1 VSPSGYEE
9 GRHRTGPPKEDI
21 VTVPTLPPTPPSGGA
36 PSSYEGSPFT
46 GTYSYGAPSYGP
58 QSGGYAPAQPGKP
71 KSRAGLIT
79 GVIAGAAA
87 VSLVAGGLG
96 GVIGYVAAQNSGGA
110 EQTVAAAPALAAAE
124 ADPVPVL
131 TGIADLAAAVQPAVV
146 QLNIGADGG
155 AGTGSGFII
164 SEDGYIV
171 TNNHVAGPAGEN
183 GSVEVV
189 FADGSTATGKL
200 VGADAG
206 YDLAVVKV
214 ERTGLQTLELGSS
227 SDVRVGDL
235 AVAIGS
241 PLGLQGT
248 VTSGIISALERPVTA
263 GGQGDVSF
271 INAIQ
276 TDAAIN
282 PGNSGGPL
290 VNGSGEVIGVNTAI
304 ASLGAMGGAA
314 GSIGLGFAIPIDTA
328 KRIVD
333 EIITTGSSTTPVIG
347 VQLDMAFQG
356 PGAKV
361 AEVTPGSGA
370 AEAGIRDGDVIT
382 AINGDVI
389 AEPTELIV
397 SIRSNAPGDSVE
409 LTLLRDGR
417 TQDVTVTLTAAE

>member
-1 VSPSGYEE
+1 VS
-9 GRHRTGPPKEDI
+9 
-21 VTVPTLPPTPPSGGA
+21 VPTSVPPTPSPGGA
-36 PSSYEGSPFT
+36 PAPYPGSPYS
-46 GTYSYGAPSYGP
+46 GSPYSGSYSYGTPP
-58 QSGGYAPAQPGKP
+58 GGYAPQAPAKKG
-71 KSRAGLIT
+71 RAGVIT
-79 GVIAGAAA
+79 GVVAGAAA
-87 VSLVAGGLG
+87 VGLVAGGLG
-96 GVIGYVAAQNSGGA
+96 GAIGYLAAQNTGGA
-110 EQTVAAAPALAAAE
+110 EATVAAAPVVAGSDAGGSSI
-124 ADPVPVL
+124 PVL
-131 TGIADLAAAVQPAVV
+131 AGIADLAAAVQPAVV
-146 QLNIGADGG
+146 QLNVGAADGE
-155 AGTGSGFII
+155 GTGSGFII

-171 TNNHVAGPAGEN
+171 TNHHVAGPAGED

-200 VGADAG
+200 VGSDAG

-214 ERTGLQTLELGSS
+214 ERTGLQTLDLGSS

-235 AVAIGS
+235 AVALGS

-248 VTSGIISALERPVTA
+248 VTSGIVSALERPVTA
-263 GGQGDVSF
+263 GGQGETSF

-304 ASLGAMGGAA
+304 ASMGAMGGPA

-347 VQLDMAFQG
+347 VQLDMAFEG

-370 AEAGIRDGDVIT
+370 AEAGIQDGDVIT

-397 SIRSNAPGDSVE
+397 SIRSNAPGDTVD
-409 LTLLRDGR
+409 LTVLRDGR
-417 TQDVTVTLTAAE
+417 TQDISVTLTAAE

>member
-1 VSPSGYEE
+1 MS
-9 GRHRTGPPKEDI
+9 
-21 VTVPTLPPTPPSGGA
+21 VPTIPPAPQGGTN
-36 PSSYEGSPFT
+36 PYVG
-46 GTYSYGAPSYGP
+46 YSYGPPSAPNPNQPSA
-58 QSGGYAPAQPGKP
+58 SGMPR

-96 GVIGYVAAQNSGGA
+96 GFVGYLVAENQAPPASA
-110 EQTVAAAPALAAAE
+110 VAAAPAVVSNDGTGASI
-124 ADPVPVL
+124 DSVPAL
-131 TGIADLAAAVQPAVV
+131 TGIADLAATVQPAVV
-146 QLNIGADGG
+146 QINVGTEGQGG
-155 AGTGSGFII
+155 SGSGFII

-171 TNNHVAGPAGEN
+171 TNNHVAGPAGED
-183 GSVEVV
+183 GTVEVV
-189 FADGSTATGKL
+189 FPDGATATGTL

-214 ERTGLQTLELGSS
+214 ERNGLPTLEFGSS
-227 SDVRVGDL
+227 DAVRVGDL

-248 VTSGIISALERPVTA
+248 VTSGIVSALERPVTA
-263 GGQGDVSF
+263 GGGGSTSF

-304 ASLGAMGGAA
+304 ASLSAVGGAA

-328 KRIVD
+328 ERVVNELI
-333 EIITTGSSTTPVIG
+333 ETGSSSTPVIG
-347 VQLDMAFQG
+347 VQLDTTFSG

-361 AEVTPGSGA
+361 GQVTAGSGA
-370 AEAGIRDGDVIT
+370 DRAGIQDGDVIT
-382 AINGDVI
+382 AVNGDVI
-389 AEPTELIV
+389 EESTELIV
-397 SIRSNAPGDSVE
+397 SIRSNAPGDTVE
-409 LTLLRDGR
+409 LTILRDGR
-417 TQDVTVTLTAAE
+417 TQDVMVTLAAAE

>member
-1 VSPSGYEE
+1 MS
-9 GRHRTGPPKEDI
+9 
-21 VTVPTLPPTPPSGGA
+21 VPTSMPPTPQASPTPQPFAGQPYG
-36 PSSYEGSPFT
+36 SSYGNFT
-46 GTYSYGAPSYGP
+46 PP
-58 QSGGYAPAQPGKP
+58 HPERK
-71 KSRAGLIT
+71 KSRAGVIA

-87 VSLVAGGLG
+87 VSVVAGGLG
-96 GVIGYVAAQNSGGA
+96 GFVGYLAAENSASAQATNVAVPAVAAVETGD
-110 EQTVAAAPALAAAE
+110 AAMPALS
-124 ADPVPVL
+124 
-131 TGIADLAAAVQPAVV
+131 GIADLAAAVQPAVV
-146 QLNIGADGG
+146 QLNVGATEGE
-155 AGTGSGFII
+155 GTGSGFII

-171 TNNHVAGPAGEN
+171 TNHHVAGPAGED
-183 GSVEVV
+183 GTVEVV
-189 FADGSTATGKL
+189 FSDGSTATGTL
-200 VGADAG
+200 VGSDAG

-214 ERTGLQTLELGSS
+214 QRDGLQTLELGSS

-235 AVAIGS
+235 AVAVGS

-248 VTSGIISALERPVTA
+248 VTSGIVSALERPVTA
-263 GGQGDVSF
+263 GGRGETSF

-304 ASLGAMGGAA
+304 ASLGAFNGAA

-347 VQLDMAFQG
+347 VQLDMTFEG

-370 AEAGIRDGDVIT
+370 AEAGILDGDLIT
-382 AINGDVI
+382 AIDGDVI

-397 SIRSNAPGDSVE
+397 SIRSNAPGDTVE
-409 LTLLRDGR
+409 LTILRDGR
-417 TQDVTVTLTAAE
+417 TQDVMVTLAAAE

>member
-1 VSPSGYEE
+1 MS
-9 GRHRTGPPKEDI
+9 
-21 VTVPTLPPTPPSGGA
+21 VPTSVPPTPSSGGA
-36 PSSYEGSPFT
+36 PAPYSDSPYSGS
-46 GTYSYGAPSYGP
+46 YSYGTPP
-58 QSGGYAPAQPGKP
+58 GGYAPQQPKKKG
-71 KSRAGLIT
+71 RASLIT

-96 GVIGYVAAQNSGGA
+96 GAIGYLAAQNSGGA
-110 EQTVAAAPALAAAE
+110 ETTVAATSVVAGSDAGGSSI
-124 ADPVPVL
+124 PVL
-131 TGIADLAAAVQPAVV
+131 AGIADLAAAVQPAVV
-146 QLNIGADGG
+146 QLNVVAADGE
-155 AGTGSGFII
+155 GTGSGFII

-171 TNNHVAGPAGEN
+171 TNNHVAGPAGED

-200 VGADAG
+200 VGSDAG

-214 ERTGLQTLELGSS
+214 ERSGLQTLDLGSS
-227 SDVRVGDL
+227 ADVRVGDL
-235 AVAIGS
+235 AVALGS

-248 VTSGIISALERPVTA
+248 VTSGIVSALERPVTA
-263 GGQGDVSF
+263 GGQGETSF

-304 ASLGAMGGAA
+304 ASMGAMGGPA

-347 VQLDMAFQG
+347 VQLDMQFEG

-370 AEAGIRDGDVIT
+370 AEAGIQDGDVIT

-397 SIRSNAPGDSVE
+397 SIRSNAPGDTVD
-409 LTLLRDGR
+409 LTVLRDGR
-417 TQDVTVTLTAAE
+417 TQDISVTLAAAE